1 MQKWKKISIG
11 VLCGAVT
18 FTTLYYGA
26 LLSLPKVVDLNK
38 YKESISQSIE
48 KETGFKVA
56 CEDISFKKSLTPY
69 LKIHMY
75 HTLILYPNDEVFL
88 KLKEVDLKVKMLPL
102 LFFLS

>member
-69 LKIHMY
+69 LKISDSPFQ
-75 HTLILYPNDEVFL
+75 TCSFPPLRLQRISQPEFRANYPL
-88 KLKEVDLKVKMLPL
+88 QRH
-102 LFFLS
+102 